1 MATTGFWP
9 VKGNLKDVLNYAEN
23 PDKTTDK
30 KFLDEDLWKVLQ
42 YAGNDQ
48 KTDQRMYVSGINCP
62 PQRAYEVMM
71 ATKNRYGKLGG
82 NVAYHGYQSFREG
95 EVTPEEA
102 HRIGMETAKRMWGEE
117 YEILVTTHLNTDN
130 IHNHLV
136 LNSVSFR
143 TGRKFENH
151 ISDHIRLREISD
163 TVCREYGKS
172 VLEGARFYGGEKG
185 EYWARKAGKLN
196 HLDMLRLD
204 LNEAIAACS
213 TWRDLERYLIGLGY
227 RFQRDFSYEHPSV
240 FADGWKQAVRIDS
253 LGEQFNMDAIEEQ
266 LNKNMDDPN
275 LYYIYIP
282 NPKRTPLLMLER
294 KLHRN
299 QQPDAL
305 TAIFQ
310 IFVAL
315 LRICTG
321 SNVERSKGMPLSPEM
336 RAAAAQLERYD
347 KEARLL
353 CKNNIHTEADLLA
366 YRDRLTE
373 QINAFVAERQAIR
386 NKERRASPEDKERL
400 KREAKAI
407 TQKMKPLREQRQ
419 LCVHIWERSIANVN
433 ELLNRERAAE
443 NQVLQKDKKERSFER

>member
-9 VKGNLKDVLNYAEN
+9 VKGSLKNVLNYAEN
-23 PDKTTDK
+23 PDKTTDR
-30 KFLDEDLWKVLQ
+30 KFLDEDLWNVLQ

-71 ATKNRYGKLGG
+71 ATKKRYGKLGG
-82 NVAYHGYQSFREG
+82 NVAYHGYQSFKTG

-102 HRIGMETAKRMWGEE
+102 HQIGIETARRMWGEE

-130 IHNHLV
+130 IHCHLV
-136 LNSVSFR
+136 VNSVSFS

-163 TVCREYGKS
+163 AVCREHGKS

-196 HLDMLRLD
+196 HRDMLRLD

-227 RFQRDFSYEHPSV
+227 HFQRDFSYEHPSV
-240 FADGWKQAVRIDS
+240 IADGWKQAVRIDS
-253 LGEQFNMDAIEEQ
+253 LGEQFSMDAIEEQ

-275 LYYIYIP
+275 LWYVYIP

-294 KLHRN
+294 KMYRS

-305 TAIFQ
+305 TSIFQ

-321 SNVERSKGMPLSPEM
+321 TNVERGKGMPLSPEM

-373 QINAFVAERQAIR
+373 QINALVSERKAIR
-386 NKERRASPEDKERL
+386 NKERRAPPEEKVRL
-400 KREAKAI
+400 KQEAKAI

-443 NQVLQKDKKERSFER
+443 NQVLQKYKKERNYGR